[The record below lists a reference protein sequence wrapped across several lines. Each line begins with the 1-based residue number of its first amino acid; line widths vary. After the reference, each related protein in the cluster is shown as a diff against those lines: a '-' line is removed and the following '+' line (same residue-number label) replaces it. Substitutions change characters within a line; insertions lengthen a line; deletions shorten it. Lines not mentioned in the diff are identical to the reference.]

1 MHRVTWVQENAAL
14 VTAGGVIVGVLLGT
28 ALGWVGTWWQSRL
41 AWKRDQAKELNAVAA
56 ELLATTL
63 RAWNARNRIAVA
75 VISWVNSER
84 NQNRE
89 IMAQADAERMEAFAE
104 LREPSVLTAW
114 NLARIQ
120 ILSPAVGVKARALV
134 EVSDRVVTVEK
145 SLELQAARD
154 SALADFLAA
163 VSAELGVKPAAAAG

>member
-1 MHRVTWVQENAAL
+1 V
-14 VTAGGVIVGVLLGT
+14 
-28 ALGWVGTWWQSRL
+28 
-41 AWKRDQAKELNAVAA
+41 AVAPLPNA
-56 ELLATTL
+56 LL

-104 LREPSVLTAW
+104 LREPSVLTAR

-120 ILSPAVGVKARALV
+120 ILSPAVGVKAHTLV
-134 EVSDRVVTVEK
+134 EASDRVVTVEK
-145 SLELQAARD
+145 SLEVQAARD

-163 VSAELGVKPAAAAG
+163 VSAELGVKPAAAAAG

>member
-1 MHRVTWVQENAAL
+1 MAEPVGLEAGPGQGTERGCRR
-14 VTAGGVIVGVLLGT
+14 TAGHHAAGVERPEPDRGGGDQLG
-28 ALGWVGTWWQSRL
+28 QP
-41 AWKRDQAKELNAVAA
+41 
-56 ELLATTL
+56 
-63 RAWNARNRIAVA
+63 
-75 VISWVNSER
+75 ER

-114 NLARIQ
+114 NLARIR

-134 EVSDRVVTVEK
+134 EASDRVVTVER

-163 VSAELGVKPAAAAG
+163 VSAELGVKPAAAAAG